1 MNSYL
6 ESLKGRES
14 IRIEM
19 VCLGNICRSPMA
31 AAVLANRA
39 QEISSPQIQ
48 VTSSGT
54 SAWHVGE
61 SAHHLSERTWRSAG
75 YSYHHEARQF
85 QVNHFDEVDLILAMD
100 ESNMSNILALA
111 RSEEDRAKVAML
123 REFDEGGDSLEVP
136 DPWGN
141 EIDAYHDVLAMV
153 EAAVSGLL
161 NKLK

>member
-1 MNSYL
+1 MKTYL
-6 ESLKGRES
+6 QSLKGRES
-14 IRIEM
+14 IHIEM

-39 QEISSPQIQ
+39 SELFSPRIF

-54 SAWHVGE
+54 SSWHVGE
-61 SAHHLSERTWRSAG
+61 NAHQLSERTWLSAG

-100 ESNMSNILALA
+100 ESNRANILALA
-111 RSEEDRAKVAML
+111 RNEEDRAKVAML
-123 REFDEGGDSLEVP
+123 REFDEGADSLEVP

-141 EIDAYHDVLAMV
+141 EIDAYQEVLTMV

-161 NKLK
+161 KSLR